1 MSSSGDDLKKDFKNM
16 FKHGKEAVRGVFRGN
31 KCSRPPRGV
40 PPFVPWKSPLVFL
53 FYPKICVGCI
63 IIVTL
68 LLCGVSF
75 YGLVIIILLM
85 IIFLLI

>member
-16 FKHGKEAVRGVFRGN
+16 FKHGKEAVRGAFRGN
-31 KCSRPPRGV
+31 KYGRSQRGV
-40 PPFVPWKSPLVFL
+40 PPFIPCKSPWALL
-53 FYPKICVGCI
+53 FYPKICVGGI
-63 IIVTL
+63 ILITL